1 MSGTEIFGFI
11 AVLVMVTS
19 YALEHRSP
27 TYVLLFAAACL
38 AAAIY
43 AGLIR
48 SWPFAS
54 VESLWSLI
62 AFRRWLGRR
71 PPHRMAP
78 NER

>member
-19 YALEHRSP
+19 YAREHRSP
-27 TYVLLFAAACL
+27 TYILIFAAACL

-43 AGLIR
+43 AALIH

-54 VESLWSLI
+54 VEALWSVI
-62 AFRRWLGRR
+62 AFRRWLHRR
-71 PPHRMAP
+71 PPDRVAP
-78 NER
+78 TER